1 MNSTTIAIK
10 KIKMLREI
18 NNYTQQYVA
27 NELDISQNAYSLIEK
42 GLTKLTLDRLD
53 QIALFYKI
61 NVIDLFMES
70 GNPTMDND
78 PLKQF
83 ASSHSNIPPPI
94 TPLEKILY
102 EKTIQHLESN
112 ITRLYTLIEQ
122 LASPPSSGSPSKSPR
137 SENLDNFLA
146 K

>member
-1 MNSTTIAIK
+1 MNSTAIAIK

-53 QIALFYKI
+53 QIAAFYK
-61 NVIDLFMES
+61 VQVADFLVDAM
-70 GNPTMDND
+70 NPGLSADAM
-78 PLKQF
+78 KQL
-83 ASSHSNIPPPI
+83 ALGHSNVPPPV

-122 LASPPSSGSPSKSPR
+122 LASPPTSGTGAKSTR
-137 SENLDNFLA
+137 ADNIDNYLV